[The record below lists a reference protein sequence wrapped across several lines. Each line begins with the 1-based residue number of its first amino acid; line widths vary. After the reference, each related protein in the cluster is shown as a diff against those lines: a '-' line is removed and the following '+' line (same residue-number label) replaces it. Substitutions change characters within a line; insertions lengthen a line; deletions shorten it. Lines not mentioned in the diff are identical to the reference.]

1 MLCLT
6 YLDQRDQKWKKKS
19 FLKGTHRYR
28 HYARTYLFC
37 THSPPPIYTILQNR
51 TFAYL
56 TLLFTH
62 VHTCVHCTC
71 VHVWRWKDNKQIFL
85 RALLTLVFEAW
96 SLSGL
101 EFAQWAGLAGQKP
114 RDPFCFLALVLELQ
128 SHIVPPRKGF
138 IIQILGFQFRP
149 SGFLNKH
156 FTRILLTEPSFQFR
170 PSLMFKYAFFLDKWA
185 TIHKCCPLIIH
196 FSTNGKA
203 FYLSVRRV
211 F

>member
-1 MLCLT
+1 MLELT
-6 YLDQRDQKWKKKS
+6 Y
-19 FLKGTHRYR
+19 F
-28 HYARTYLFC
+28 ARTPPHLFILFFKIGLSRILHFYLHMC
-37 THSPPPIYTILQNR
+37 TH
-51 TFAYL
+51 
-56 TLLFTH
+56 
-62 VHTCVHCTC
+62 VCTAHMC

-114 RDPFCFLALVLELQ
+114 RDPLCFLALVLELQ

-170 PSLMFKYAFFLDKWA
+170 PSLMFKYAFF
-185 TIHKCCPLIIH
+185 
-196 FSTNGKA
+196 G
-203 FYLSVRRV
+203 
-211 F
+211 